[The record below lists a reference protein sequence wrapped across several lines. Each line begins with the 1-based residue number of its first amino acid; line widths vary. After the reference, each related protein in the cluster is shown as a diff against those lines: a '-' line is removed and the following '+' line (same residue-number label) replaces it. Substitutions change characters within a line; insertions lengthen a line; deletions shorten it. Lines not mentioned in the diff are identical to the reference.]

1 MGHSELAIRIY
12 NAVRNIPKGKVAT
25 YKQIAEMAGNSKMAR
40 AVGNALHRNPN
51 HNSIP
56 CHRVVNAKGELS
68 KAFAFGGIEG
78 QTKFLQE
85 DGVEVIYGKVDLS
98 KFGI

>member
-1 MGHSELAIRIY
+1 MEHSELTTRFY
-12 NAVRNIPKGKVAT
+12 NAVRSIPKGKVAT

-40 AVGNALHRNPN
+40 AVGNVLHRNSD

-68 KAFAFGGIEG
+68 EAFAFGGIEG
-78 QTKFLQE
+78 QKKFLQE
-85 DGVEVIYGKVDLS
+85 DGVEVIDGKVDLS